1 MSLLEAVIE
10 VGQIPDGDAP
20 QKIKKAYAEALS
32 HKLAVQVAA
41 GMREIGF
48 PGVKPLL
55 GHPGEK
61 AFQGGLGSKKVD
73 VSYSDEQHGLILA
86 VSIKSICFPPFGKN
100 LKNRFGDLCTEA
112 IGLHMRFPYASVC
125 MLFAFPEAADQDLSP
140 KRRKSTFRRAAK
152 LFTTVS
158 GRKDYTDADEKFEW
172 VALLR
177 FRPMTAAGPPAAVTL
192 VDAMTEAEMSEEQ
205 FFQKLKE
212 LHDYRNPHAPLAEDI
227 DE

>member
-1 MSLLEAVIE
+1 MSLLAAVIE
-10 VGQIPDGDAP
+10 VGQIPNGDAP
-20 QKIKKAYAEALS
+20 QAVKKAYAETLS
-32 HKLAVQVAA
+32 RKLAVQVAA

-48 PGVKPLL
+48 PGVKPLP
-55 GHPGEK
+55 GQPGEK

-73 VSYSDEQHGLILA
+73 VSYSDEQHGLIHA

-112 IGLHMRFPYASVC
+112 IGLHMRFPYSSIC
-125 MLFAFPEAADQDLSP
+125 MLFVFPEAADQDVTP
-140 KRRKSTFRRAAK
+140 RRPKSTFRRAAK

-158 GRKDYTDADEKFEW
+158 GRKDYTDAGEKFEW

-177 FRPMTAAGPPAAVTL
+177 FRPMTAGGPVPTITL
-192 VDAMTEAEMSEEQ
+192 VDAMTEDEISEEQ

-212 LHDYRNPHAPLAEDI
+212 LHDFRNPHAPLAEED
-227 DE
+227 DN